1 LLLLGSTIFLCWW
14 FSLFLSDN
22 FTRPIHFHNDNE
34 INDLGQ
40 NIAKM
45 ARDIQR
51 LLEES
56 LRQEQEKRAVEI
68 KMLQGQINP
77 HFLHNTLNSIKWMAA
92 LQGADG
98 IKEMTNCLGKLLE
111 AVMGEVNQ
119 KITLA
124 AELQILDDYL
134 YIQRIRYKGK
144 VDFKKV
150 IADKGILRYLIV
162 KFTLQPLVENAIF
175 HGIEPKR
182 RIGRI
187 ASCEIRLRGWAI
199 KRR

>member
-1 LLLLGSTIFLCWW
+1 
-14 FSLFLSDN
+14 
-22 FTRPIHFHNDNE
+22 
-34 INDLGQ
+34 
-40 NIAKM
+40 
-45 ARDIQR
+45 
-51 LLEES
+51 
-56 LRQEQEKRAVEI
+56 
-68 KMLQGQINP
+68 MLQGQINP

-182 RIGRI
+182 RMRPD
-187 ASCEIRLRGWAI
+187 CQL
-199 KRR
+199 